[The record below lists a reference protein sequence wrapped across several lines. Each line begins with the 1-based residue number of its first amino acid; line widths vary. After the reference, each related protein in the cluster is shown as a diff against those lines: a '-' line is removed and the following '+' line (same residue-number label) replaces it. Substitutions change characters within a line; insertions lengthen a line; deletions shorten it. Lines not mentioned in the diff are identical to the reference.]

1 MELQELV
8 LMLVKDNYSASGTKP
23 PATVPLAGSMAG
35 TPEGRESLGGS
46 CGWPAGGTSCHSV
59 SLSLSKEIS
68 QGSSPASVEPSPAG
82 PPAEPS
88 PTTNPTALKI
98 MQLLRDM
105 QNCKE
110 QAGLGPVPCS
120 PCIPFFYK
128 ADENDQ
134 VKITMI

>member
-1 MELQELV
+1 M
-8 LMLVKDNYSASGTKP
+8 ASG
-23 PATVPLAGSMAG
+23 
-35 TPEGRESLGGS
+35 EGH
-46 CGWPAGGTSCHSV
+46 PVTQ
-59 SLSLSKEIS
+59 SLSLQEIA

-110 QAGLGPVPCS
+110 QAGLGSAPCS